1 MSDKKH
7 YYYLKLKEGF
17 FDSDPMILLESM
29 PDGYIYSN
37 ILLKLYLRS
46 LKSNGKLMLNN
57 RIPYSPQMIANVA
70 RVSVGVVEK
79 SLKIFEELGLIEIL
93 DNGAMYMADIQ
104 SFIGESSTEADRKR
118 VYRSKIQ
125 EEKKLMLGQTVGQM
139 SDECPPNVPTNLHQ
153 SIEIKD
159 IELNNKN
166 ISVNDFPGENLP
178 VETAQGSEPASKQ
191 VSNHSM
197 NALELIEMYNNKNTL
212 LYIDPP
218 YLSSTRTNLHYHCEF
233 SSESE
238 HKELLRLCKKH
249 RGHVIISTYD
259 NELYNAELDGWEK
272 QSKRVATS
280 AGGSSVETIYLSP
293 SCTLETNLFAEGIKQ

>member
-125 EEKKLMLGQTVGQM
+125 EEKKLTLGQTVGQM
-139 SDECPPNVPTNLHQ
+139 SDECPTNVQTNLHQ
-153 SIEIKD
+153 SIEIRD

-166 ISVNDFPGENLP
+166 ISVNDFPVENLT
-178 VETAQGSEPASKQ
+178 VETAQGSELASEQ

-197 NALELIEMYNNKNTL
+197 TQDDVYFNT
-212 LYIDPP
+212 
-218 YLSSTRTNLHYHCEF
+218 F
-233 SSESE
+233 
-238 HKELLRLCKKH
+238 
-249 RGHVIISTYD
+249 
-259 NELYNAELDGWEK
+259 WEAYP
-272 QSKRVATS
+272 KRVAKIAAVKAFKKLKMTDGLLQEILKNIEYMKRTRGWKDGFLPNPAS
-280 AGGSSVETIYLSP
+280 YLNGERWKDEVVHDKASGITEQSGGNEFT
-293 SCTLETNLFAEGIKQ
+293 GIMSHITRV

>member
-118 VYRSKIQ
+118 VYRNKIQ

-139 SDECPPNVPTNLHQ
+139 SKECPTNVQTNLHQ
-153 SIEIKD
+153 SIEIRD

-166 ISVNDFPGENLP
+166 ISVSDFPVENLK
-178 VETAQGSEPASKQ
+178 VKRAEGSEPVIKQ
-191 VSNHSM
+191 ASNHSTTQE
-197 NALELIEMYNNKNTL
+197 NAYFNTFWKA
-212 LYIDPP
+212 YP
-218 YLSSTRTNLHYHCEF
+218 
-233 SSESE
+233 
-238 HKELLRLCKKH
+238 
-249 RGHVIISTYD
+249 
-259 NELYNAELDGWEK
+259 
-272 QSKRVATS
+272 KRVAKIAAVKAFKKLKMTDGLLQEILKNIEYMKRTRGWKEGFLPNPATYLNGERWKDEVVYDKAS
-280 AGGSSVETIYLSP
+280 RLVEQGGESEYT
-293 SCTLETNLFAEGIKQ
+293 GIMSHITRV